1 MDRYVTSQ
9 SGDNRAQVLSPL
21 KTIAKASSSP
31 SLWKHCKGAVERDA
45 EEVDAECYQVPS
57 CGYGVHGYCT
67 YELIAPG
74 VSCTP

>member
-21 KTIAKASSSP
+21 KTIAKASSSQ

-45 EEVDAECYQVPS
+45 EEVD
-57 CGYGVHGYCT
+57 GGV
-67 YELIAPG
+67 LSSA
-74 VSCTP
+74 VL